1 MPAAAISGKAAITLN
16 RGPECWRKERE
27 CRGAWLDLKSK
38 EQLNWERP
46 RIDRASGGDDKA
58 FGELYQA
65 YAPLIYSRVLMPK
78 LGRPDAAEDALSE
91 TFRSGYERIDRFE
104 QKGVSIYFWFARIAA
119 NKAMDMHRARERKT
133 RALGNFETML
143 APMLGHVPLP
153 DERLDAHVEAK
164 TLRARIQSVLAEIN
178 PRYRRAIELRFF
190 EQRSREACAEAMAV
204 KLGTFD
210 VLVLRALKGFR
221 KKWEES
227 GE

>member
-1 MPAAAISGKAAITLN
+1 M
-16 RGPECWRKERE
+16 
-27 CRGAWLDLKSK
+27 DLKSK

-46 RIDRASGGDDKA
+46 RIARAAGGDDQA
-58 FGELYQA
+58 FGELYKA
-65 YAPLIYSRVLMPK
+65 YAPLIYARVLMPK

-91 TFRSGYERIDRFE
+91 TFRAGYERINRFE
-104 QKGVSIYFWFARIAA
+104 DKGVSIYFWFARIAA
-119 NKAMDMHRARERKT
+119 NKAMDMHRARERSR

-143 APMLGHVPLP
+143 APMLGGVALP
-153 DERLDAHVEAK
+153 DERLDAHVEAE
-164 TLRARIQSVLAEIN
+164 TLRTRIQRTLTQVT

-190 EQRSREACAEAMAV
+190 EQRSREECAEAMDV

-227 GE
+227 DE

>member
-1 MPAAAISGKAAITLN
+1 
-16 RGPECWRKERE
+16 
-27 CRGAWLDLKSK
+27 LDLKSK
-38 EQLNWERP
+38 EQLSWESP
-46 RIDRASGGDDKA
+46 RIDRAAGGDDKA

-104 QKGVSIYFWFARIAA
+104 QKGVSIYFWFARIAV
-119 NKAMDMHRARERKT
+119 NKAMDMHRARERSR

-143 APMLGHVPLP
+143 APMLGKVALP
-153 DERLDAHVEAK
+153 DERLDAHVAAE
-164 TLRARIQSVLAEIN
+164 TLRTRIQSVLAQIN

-190 EQRSREACAEAMAV
+190 EQRSREECAEAMEV

-221 KKWEES
+221 KKWEEID
-227 GE
+227 E